1 MKSSKQIKI
10 GSIVS
15 YIAIVI
21 NIVVGL
27 VYTPWM
33 LNKIGK
39 SEYGLYTLANSLIT
53 LFLVDFGLSSATARY
68 VSNYH
73 AAKDEESVNNFL
85 GIIYKFYVIVD
96 IVIFLILFVLYFFID
111 RIYIN
116 LTSEELKKFK
126 VVYLIAAS
134 FSLVNL
140 PFVTLNGILTAYEK
154 FIQLKLADLIY
165 RVLVVG
171 FSVLALLMGWGLYAL
186 VAVNAIAGIIVIVYK
201 LFIIKCTTKI
211 KVNFRAVDK
220 QLEKSI
226 FVFSFWTMVMS
237 VAGRLIFS
245 VTPSILG
252 IVANSTAIAVFG
264 VVVTIEGYTYTITTA
279 INGMFMPTI
288 SRAYYESDDE
298 ARVKLMPLMIN
309 VGRFQFSL
317 NGLIFI
323 GFALV
328 GKSFIS
334 LWVGADYAVAY
345 YCILLVIFPGLFF
358 NSLQVANT
366 AMTVRNEVKLQAIV
380 AVVCGV
386 LNVALSFVLSKLY
399 GVMGACI
406 SICFAYIVRA
416 ILYHIIHDKV
426 MGFNIKQFIVQC
438 YLRMI
443 PTILITF
450 GFGLLMNNFI
460 VDGGWGRLLLKCMLI
475 VVFYL
480 LSVILLGLSKKER
493 KFILEK
499 TSSMFCKRK
508 IKEYKN
514 EN

>member
-1 MKSSKQIKI
+1 MKNRQIKI
-10 GSIVS
+10 GSLIS
-15 YIAIVI
+15 YIAIFI
-21 NIVVGL
+21 NIIVGL

-33 LNKIGK
+33 LKTIGK

-53 LFLVDFGLSSATARY
+53 LFLIDFGLSSATARY

-73 AAKDEESVNNFL
+73 AAKDEKSVDNFL
-85 GIIYKFYVIVD
+85 GIIYRFYAIVD
-96 IVIFLILFVLYFFID
+96 VIIFLILFVLYFFID

-226 FVFSFWTMVMS
+226 FVFSFWTMAMS

-328 GKSFIS
+328 GQSFVS
-334 LWVGADYAVAY
+334 LWVGTDYTAAY

-366 AMTVRNEVKLQAIV
+366 AMTVRNKVKLQAIV

-386 LNVALSFVLSKLY
+386 LNVALSFALSKFY
-399 GVMGACI
+399 GVIGACV
-406 SICFAYIVRA
+406 SICFVFGLRA
-416 ILYHIIHDKV
+416 ILYHIIHYKA
-426 MGFNIKQFIVQC
+426 MGFNIKQFIIQC
-438 YLRMI
+438 YLRML
-443 PTILITF
+443 PSILLTF
-450 GFGLLMNNFI
+450 GFGLLVNYFI
-460 VDGGWGRLLLKCMLI
+460 ADGGWGRLLLKCMII

-480 LSVILLGLSKKER
+480 LSVIMLGLSKKER
-493 KFILEK
+493 KVISEK
-499 TSSMFCKRK
+499 IRFKFCKHK
-508 IKEYKN
+508 IKEDLKQ
-514 EN
+514 E

>member
-1 MKSSKQIKI
+1 MKNRQIKI
-10 GSIVS
+10 GSLIS
-15 YIAIVI
+15 YIAIFI
-21 NIVVGL
+21 NIIVGL

-33 LNKIGK
+33 LKTIGK

-53 LFLVDFGLSSATARY
+53 LFLIDFGLSSATARY

-73 AAKDEESVNNFL
+73 AAKDEKSVDNFL
-85 GIIYKFYVIVD
+85 GIIYRFYAIVD
-96 IVIFLILFVLYFFID
+96 VIIFLILFVLYFFID

-226 FVFSFWTMVMS
+226 FVFSFWTMAMS

-328 GKSFIS
+328 GQSFVS
-334 LWVGADYAVAY
+334 LWVGTDYTAAY

-366 AMTVRNEVKLQAIV
+366 AMTVRNKVKLQAIV

-386 LNVALSFVLSKLY
+386 LNVALSFALSKIY
-399 GVMGACI
+399 GVIGACV
-406 SICFAYIVRA
+406 SICFVFGLRA
-416 ILYHIIHDKV
+416 ILYHIIHYKA
-426 MGFNIKQFIVQC
+426 MGFNIKQFIIQC
-438 YLRMI
+438 YLRML
-443 PTILITF
+443 PSILLTF
-450 GFGLLMNNFI
+450 GFGLLVNYFI
-460 VDGGWGRLLLKCMLI
+460 ADGGWGRLLLKCMII

-480 LSVILLGLSKKER
+480 LSVIMLGLSKKER
-493 KFILEK
+493 KVISEK
-499 TSSMFCKRK
+499 IRFKFCKHK
-508 IKEYKN
+508 IKEDLKQ
-514 EN
+514 E